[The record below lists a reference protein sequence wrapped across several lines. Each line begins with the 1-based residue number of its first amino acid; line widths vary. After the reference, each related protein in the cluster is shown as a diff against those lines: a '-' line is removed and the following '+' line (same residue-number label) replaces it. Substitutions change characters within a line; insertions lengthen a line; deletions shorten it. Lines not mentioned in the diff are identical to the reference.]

1 MFRPVALYIGLR
13 YTRAKR
19 RNYFIS
25 FISLASM
32 IGIALGVMVLIT
44 VLSVMNG
51 FDEEIKHRVF
61 DMARQVT
68 VSRYDGV
75 LPQWQTLQRQLS
87 SAPNV
92 VAVAPFVNGQ
102 GILTNQGASQPI
114 MVTGVMPAE
123 ETKVSQLP
131 AKIVQGSLSAL
142 QPGQFGIVIGE
153 KLAQQ
158 LGLKIGDKVP
168 LFVPKASVTPAGM
181 NIRFK
186 RFTIVG
192 LFNVGGGFGFDT
204 GTAMIN
210 MRDAQVLYELGDSV
224 SGLRLK
230 VPDLYAA
237 PKVAAS
243 LQNTLS
249 DQYVVSDWTEE
260 YGSFFKA
267 IRMEKSMMFF
277 ILVLIIAVAAF
288 NLVSSLVMIVTDK
301 RSEIAILRTLGASPR
316 EIMTIFMV
324 QGCIIGIIGTLLGV
338 IGGVV
343 LALNATSIVA
353 HLQELLHVQF
363 VSASIYFIDYLPSH
377 LQWADVWRISVI
389 ALALSLLATIY
400 PALQAARTQPAEA
413 LRYE

>member
-19 RNYFIS
+19 RNHFIS

-32 IGIALGVMVLIT
+32 IGIALGVTVLIT

-51 FDEEIKHRVF
+51 FDEEIKHRIF

-68 VSRYDGV
+68 VSTYDGV
-75 LPQWQTLQRQLS
+75 LPQWQTLQRQL
-87 SAPNV
+87 ARFPNI

-102 GILTNQGASQPI
+102 GILTNQGVSQPI
-114 MVTGVMPAE
+114 LVTGVLPNE
-123 ETKVSQLP
+123 ETQVSQLP
-131 AKIVQGSLSAL
+131 SKMVQGFLSAL
-142 QPGQFGIVIGE
+142 RPGEFGIVIG
-153 KLAQQ
+153 KNLAQQ

-181 NIRFK
+181 IVRFK

-204 GTAMIN
+204 GMAMIN
-210 MRDAQVLYELGDSV
+210 LQDAQVLYELGDSV

-230 VPDLYAA
+230 VPDLYTA
-237 PKVAAS
+237 PKVAS
-243 LQNTLS
+243 KLQNSLS
-249 DQYVVSDWTEE
+249 EQYTVSDWTQE
-260 YGSFFKA
+260 YGTFFKA

-316 EIMTIFMV
+316 EIMATFMV
-324 QGCIIGIIGTLLGV
+324 QGCIIGIVGTLLGV
-338 IGGVV
+338 IGGVL
-343 LALNATSIVA
+343 LALNATTIVA
-353 HLQELLHVQF
+353 HLQDLLHVQF
-363 VSASIYFIDYLPSH
+363 ISANVYFIDFLPSH
-377 LQWADVWRISVI
+377 LQWSDVWRISVI
-389 ALALSLLATIY
+389 ALALSLLATLY
-400 PALQAARTQPAEA
+400 PAWQAARTQPAEA